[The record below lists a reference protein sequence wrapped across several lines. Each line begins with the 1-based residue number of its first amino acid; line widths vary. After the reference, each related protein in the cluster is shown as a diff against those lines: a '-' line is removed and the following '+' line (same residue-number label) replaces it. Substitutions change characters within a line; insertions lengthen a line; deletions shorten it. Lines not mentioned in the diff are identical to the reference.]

1 MQRRTLSLGLIAILL
16 GFQLS
21 ALATGRRD
29 SRDVRFTVRI
39 ENISSKDGFT
49 ASNGAKFP
57 FALSP
62 GLWVVHEAEVRLYK
76 EGVPAGAALERQS
89 EDGDP
94 GELVK
99 QLMAREHSGMQH
111 GVFNT
116 PVGASGPGPIGPGAA
131 YEFTITGKP
140 GMKLSMTM
148 MFGQSNDWFYAPA
161 AHGISLFDNGKPISG
176 DVTSKFMLYDAGTE
190 KDEEIGIGPNQGPRQ
205 RAVNSGE
212 DEHGVVHNSA
222 GPIDYRST
230 RQSSRRSVGERRQR
244 DGARG
249 QVRRQ
254 AAEQPE
260 RSGLSLGRNVV
271 LH

>member
-1 MQRRTLSLGLIAILL
+1 MQRRIFSLGLIAILL

-21 ALATGRRD
+21 ALAAGRRD
-29 SRDVRFTVRI
+29 GKDVRFIVRI
-39 ENISSKDGFT
+39 ENISGKDGFT

-62 GLWVVHEAEVRLYK
+62 GLWVVHELEVRLYK
-76 EGVPAGAALERQS
+76 EGVAAGTALERQA

-111 GVFNT
+111 GVFDT
-116 PVGASGPGPIGPGAA
+116 PLGAAGPGPIGPGAA

-161 AHGISLFDNGKPISG
+161 AHGISLFDKDKPISG

-205 RAVNSGE
+205 KAVNTGE
-212 DEHGVVHNSA
+212 DETGVVHKA
-222 GPIDYRST
+222 KT
-230 RQSSRRSVGERRQR
+230 SVFFNKT
-244 DGARG
+244 
-249 QVRRQ
+249 
-254 AAEQPE
+254 AELFRVTITPE
-260 RSGLSLGRNVV
+260 EKM
-271 LH
+271 